1 MWKDPLLT
9 DADAAIPFRSV
20 MIDLCT
26 RSVITEVCNAS
37 PAGGGE
43 PATAGAPTPAGVTAA
58 APAPVPA
65 PAGAPSAAA
74 PKKKKAAA
82 GSGTASAKSKRA
94 KSAPAPPKARKGAP
108 SNEFIPSV
116 KFEQSQ
122 HAHRTTLPNGSVQ
135 PGVQVAYFFDDRN
148 EWHIGTVLR
157 YSNSIWADVDFVDG
171 KLWLKVSEYE
181 RGNRWVVLAPSPPAN
196 GGKDGSDDSANGDER
211 QPTDE
216 PTV

>member
-1 MWKDPLLT
+1 
-9 DADAAIPFRSV
+9 
-20 MIDLCT
+20 MIA
-26 RSVITEVCNAS
+26 EVCNAS

-65 PAGAPSAAA
+65 PAGTTSAA
-74 PKKKKAAA
+74 PKSSKKKPAA
-82 GSGTASAKSKRA
+82 GSGSAADQNSKRA
-94 KSAPAPPKARKGAP
+94 KSAPKARKGAP

-122 HAHRTTLPNGSVQ
+122 HAHRAILPNGSVQ

-171 KLWLKVSEYE
+171 KLWLKVSELE
-181 RGNRWVVLAPSPPAN
+181 RGNRWVVLAPPPPPN
-196 GGKDGSDDSANGDER
+196 GGKDGSDDSPNGDER
-211 QPTDE
+211 QPT
-216 PTV
+216 V